1 MNVETQLNKPESLN
15 DALTQ
20 LVKSI
25 AIEEEALATLM
36 RAEAEKTLAF
46 VGKDQNLPTHPST
59 SEFIQFN
66 QTVTKIL
73 DSILM
78 AEWMLM
84 KKIDSVMQ
92 FQYLAGSSGIS
103 GTTTE
108 TAGLQRDSGS
118 NYRNKTT
125 SDSFDLDDSDFEDI
139 DY

>member
-1 MNVETQLNKPESLN
+1 MNDENNQNQLN

-46 VGKDQNLPTHPST
+46 VGKDQNLPTQPST

-92 FQYLAGSSGIS
+92 FQYLAGFSGLNNTTKERAGPQGDYGSSFG
-103 GTTTE
+103 
-108 TAGLQRDSGS
+108 
-118 NYRNKTT
+118 NKRKA
-125 SDSFDLDDSDFEDI
+125 DNSDFEDL
-139 DY
+139 DF

>member
-1 MNVETQLNKPESLN
+1 MHYDNHLNNSKSLD
-15 DALTQ
+15 DALSQ

-46 VGKDQNLPTHPST
+46 VGKERDLPTRPSN

-66 QTVTKIL
+66 TTVTKIL

-92 FQYLAGSSGIS
+92 FQYLIQPSALNKEEVDTYDDHISSGKRK
-103 GTTTE
+103 
-108 TAGLQRDSGS
+108 QDV
-118 NYRNKTT
+118 N
-125 SDSFDLDDSDFEDI
+125 DI